1 MKYSVGRVQIDSN
14 NSLLDNFDSCKTPWY
29 YSKKAKIMTR
39 FFPGYARLVLA
50 TSILAATLGASFGA
64 AAEDAPLKE
73 IRIVTE
79 GGFVPWN
86 YTKSDGTLAGFEIDL
101 ANDLCNRMKVK
112 CTFAAQSFDSMIS
125 ALNAG
130 KFDAII
136 NDMAITPK
144 RELVID
150 FSIPYAAL
158 CYTFGTLKGGD
169 LAAKLPADDRKIS
182 LMDEALSTK
191 ALDEVK
197 IALSGKTV
205 GTLSSGT
212 SVEFASHYL
221 KGVSIRQYKSP
232 EARDL
237 DMLAGRV
244 DAVIGAKDSLMGTA
258 AKPGNEGM
266 VLAGPCFHGGVV
278 GKGAGIGLRKG
289 DTQLK
294 AMFDKAINEAR
305 ADGTI
310 KRLSEQTFHMDV
322 TPID

>member
-1 MKYSVGRVQIDSN
+1 
-14 NSLLDNFDSCKTPWY
+14 
-29 YSKKAKIMTR
+29 
-39 FFPGYARLVLA
+39 
-50 TSILAATLGASFGA
+50 
-64 AAEDAPLKE
+64 
-73 IRIVTE
+73 
-79 GGFVPWN
+79 
-86 YTKSDGTLAGFEIDL
+86 
-101 ANDLCNRMKVK
+101 VK
-112 CTFAAQSFDSMIS
+112 CTISAQSFDSMIS

-136 NDMAITPK
+136 NDMAVTPK

-150 FSIPYAAL
+150 FSVPYAAL
-158 CYTFGTLKGGD
+158 CYTFGTLKEGD
-169 LAAKLPADDRKIS
+169 LAAKLPAQDKRVS
-182 LMDEALSTK
+182 LADEAASTT
-191 ALDEVK
+191 ALAEVK
-197 IALSGKTV
+197 SALSGKTV

-212 SVEFASHYL
+212 SVEFANTYL
-221 KGVSIRQYKSP
+221 KGVAVRQYKSP

-244 DAVIGAKDSLMGTA
+244 DAVIGAKDSLLGTA

-278 GKGAGIGLRKG
+278 GKGAAVGLRKG

-294 AMFDKAINEAR
+294 AMFDKAILEAR

-310 KRLSEQTFHMDV
+310 KKLSEQTFHMDV

>member
-1 MKYSVGRVQIDSN
+1 
-14 NSLLDNFDSCKTPWY
+14 
-29 YSKKAKIMTR
+29 MTR
-39 FFPGYARLVLA
+39 SISVYARLVLA
-50 TSILAATLGASFGA
+50 TAVLAATLGVSFGV
-64 AAEDAPLKE
+64 AAEDASPKE

-86 YTKSDGTLAGFEIDL
+86 YTKPDGTLAGFEIDL

-112 CTFAAQSFDSMIS
+112 CTISAQSFDSMIS

-136 NDMAITPK
+136 DDMAITPK

-150 FSIPYAAL
+150 FSVPYATL
-158 CYTFGTLKGGD
+158 CYTFGTLKGGE
-169 LAAKLPADDRKIS
+169 LATNLPAEDKKVS
-182 LMDEALSTK
+182 LMDEAASAK
-191 ALDEVK
+191 ALAEVK
-197 IALSGKTV
+197 GALSGKTV

-212 SVEFASHYL
+212 SAEFASTYL
-221 KGVSIRQYKSP
+221 KGISVRQYKSP

-244 DAVIGAKDSLMGTA
+244 DAVIGAKDSLLGTA

-266 VLAGPCFHGGVV
+266 VLAGPCFFGGVV
-278 GKGAGIGLRKG
+278 GKGAAVGLRKG

-294 AMFDKAINEAR
+294 AMFDKAIKEAR